1 MDLQIIRAKAL
12 GARRILNVLL
22 SLLQLQRK
30 TASVQNKQSAI
41 HGVDA
46 HDYHGRNSPTEAAK
60 ARWPRRLGRAASMPQ
75 ALER

>member
-1 MDLQIIRAKAL
+1 MDLQIIRAEAL
-12 GARRILNVLL
+12 GARHILNVLL

-46 HDYHGRNSPTEAAK
+46 HDHGRKLPTEADES
-60 ARWPRRLGRAASMPQ
+60 GQ
-75 ALER
+75 G